1 MIKKLVSIFLCL
13 SVLGLSLVATAN
25 IEHLETTKCQSEE
38 LSLSEVEEKEFENLL
53 KKDFDDNQ
61 FLLSSDCSNCDPDVE
76 DGIMNEAPIAGSYP
90 IELGV
95 SLSFLKSIQFLDE
108 TVFPI

>member
-1 MIKKLVSIFLCL
+1 
-13 SVLGLSLVATAN
+13 
-25 IEHLETTKCQSEE
+25 
-38 LSLSEVEEKEFENLL
+38 
-53 KKDFDDNQ
+53 
-61 FLLSSDCSNCDPDVE
+61 
-76 DGIMNEAPIAGSYP
+76 MNEAPIAGSYP